1 MSTVGL
7 GADADDVVQSAQ
19 QARDAIEREDWG
31 VAELSLTEVQERVG
45 RLLREVG
52 DKVREQ
58 LQAPPTPGTDV
69 DDDRK
74 RQTGH
79 GPPARRTEGGSRELG
94 TAIASAENTDWAAAE
109 QGVIDVE
116 QRLPTIL
123 RELQLKLAE
132 PPTVGGGEVDD

>member
-1 MSTVGL
+1 VAVALMSTVGL

-69 DDDRK
+69 DDDSK
-74 RQTGH
+74 
-79 GPPARRTEGGSRELG
+79 
-94 TAIASAENTDWAAAE
+94 
-109 QGVIDVE
+109 
-116 QRLPTIL
+116 
-123 RELQLKLAE
+123 
-132 PPTVGGGEVDD
+132 